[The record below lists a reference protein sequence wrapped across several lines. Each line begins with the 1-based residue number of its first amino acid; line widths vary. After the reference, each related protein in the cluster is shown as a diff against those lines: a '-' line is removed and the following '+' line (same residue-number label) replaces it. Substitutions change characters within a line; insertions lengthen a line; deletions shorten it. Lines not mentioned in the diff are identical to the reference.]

1 MKLLCIFGMGC
12 GVFGELMAWLVY
24 VRDFDMISLPLFE
37 VDGAAIIELIIW
49 VEGVV
54 VGEKSSSSCFFADKN
69 GS

>member
-1 MKLLCIFGMGC
+1 M
-12 GVFGELMAWLVY
+12 
-24 VRDFDMISLPLFE
+24 SLPCFE

-54 VGEKSSSSCFFADKN
+54 VGENNSSSCFFADKN